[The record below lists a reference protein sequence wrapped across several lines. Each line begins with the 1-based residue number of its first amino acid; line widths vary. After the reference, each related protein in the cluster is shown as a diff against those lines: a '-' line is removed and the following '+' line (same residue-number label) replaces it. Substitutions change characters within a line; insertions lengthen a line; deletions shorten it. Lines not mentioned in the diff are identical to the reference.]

1 MRFMTRKQQ
10 QPQPASPSPTPE
22 PKPKPRRQRQPA
34 PRKHSQPKI
43 KHPSFGARTRIH
55 RCTGK
60 ASRYASDCVRV
71 LPTSQP
77 DQAAIE
83 ATDGH
88 QALCI
93 FGPGQLDRPYLVG
106 PDVLPTR
113 ERSNFT
119 HIQLAHGAWQSSEGR
134 LAPLTD
140 GVANFPQLGEVLPKV
155 QQVLD
160 QDKLQRGKGIKPG
173 QPVHVMLGINVDLLR
188 KQAEGLGTSKLLL
201 FIEVPKGLP
210 KDGEAVAVNKP
221 VAVAPAV
228 DEGVAG
234 VGAVM
239 PLTPSRDHRNYEKLR
254 EAVIDAEGSV

>member
-1 MRFMTRKQQ
+1 MPMNITVSRNAKL
-10 QPQPASPSPTPE
+10 SHNYNSE
-22 PKPKPRRQRQPA
+22 G
-34 PRKHSQPKI
+34 
-43 KHPSFGARTRIH
+43 FGVSITAE
-55 RCTGK
+55 
-60 ASRYASDCVRV
+60 
-71 LPTSQP
+71 L
-77 DQAAIE
+77 DQALLSDPARLQGE
-83 ATDGH
+83 LDH
-88 QALCI
+88 LYSQA
-93 FGPGQLDRPYLVG
+93 DRPYLVG

-140 GVANFPQLGEVLPKV
+140 GATNLPQLGDVLPKV

-160 QDKLQRGKGIKPG
+160 QDKLQTGKGIKPG

-221 VAVAPAV
+221 IAVAPAV

-254 EAVIDAEGSV
+254 EAVVDAEGSG